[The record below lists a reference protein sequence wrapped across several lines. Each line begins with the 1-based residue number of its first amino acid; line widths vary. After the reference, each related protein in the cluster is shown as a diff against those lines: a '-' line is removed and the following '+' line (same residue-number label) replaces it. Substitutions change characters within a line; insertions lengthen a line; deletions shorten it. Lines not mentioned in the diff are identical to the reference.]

1 MKVIKSLILLA
12 FTMVGVWTLHAQ
24 DKKPVQ
30 PAALEFLLG
39 LEGKWQATATMKTGD
54 KVSTFQYFSD
64 FRRTAEGHGLVM
76 DESAELPDMGKMQGT
91 NLIGYDP
98 FDGNIHWFSVD
109 NMGTAHDHVG
119 KMVDKDHFRMVHNS
133 TRDGKVYREDI
144 DVIRKGPKEVSLKV
158 VSSLDGIVHET
169 VEGIFVEVGKNAN
182 SKITD

>member
-1 MKVIKSLILLA
+1 MKGKQKLVLLA
-12 FTMVGVWTLHAQ
+12 LGSALLGVLPAQ
-24 DKKPVQ
+24 DKMPEQ

-39 LEGKWQATATMKTGD
+39 LEGKWQATATMKSRE
-54 KVSTFQYFSD
+54 KSSTFQYFSD
-64 FRRTAEGHGLVM
+64 FRRTADGHGLVM

-91 NLIGYDP
+91 NLIGYAP

-119 KMVDKDHFRMVHNS
+119 KMVDKDHFRMVHHS
-133 TRDGKVYREDI
+133 TREGKEYHEDI

-158 VSSLDGIVHET
+158 VSTLDGKVQET
-169 VEGIFVEVGKNAN
+169 VEGVFVEVGKNAN